1 VYRSSPHHAVWTPL
15 TSACENMQQ
24 LKLPSVLPL
33 VANKQKVAWALD
45 WIINEEE
52 NGLKGLE
59 VLSKNCKNAQ

>member
-1 VYRSSPHHAVWTPL
+1 
-15 TSACENMQQ
+15 MQQ
-24 LKLPSVLPL
+24 LNLPSVLPL
-33 VANKQKVAWALD
+33 VGIKQKVAWALD